1 MDKGL
6 IHGMKANNLGRIES
20 ERNKAQTKETLKS
33 SIIEKNENR
42 NIDDK

>member
-6 IHGMKANNLGRIES
+6 MHDIKIKNLDTNEP

-33 SIIEKNENR
+33 LIIEKM
-42 NIDDK
+42 KK